1 MKASH
6 GNDPGGFFHGDHVL
20 LWMGGFFLA
29 VIWIF
34 TVFFISVSYD
44 NEIKTSRKHLIHLS
58 GVVTTS
64 LDSSFMNCAE
74 ILHRIS
80 KDFSRNWNRYL
91 FERYQAV
98 NRLAAA
104 TGALP
109 QLETIVVLDSIG
121 TVMFTNLTSRPLSE
135 ESDRFHFL
143 ASSSP
148 SGSPGFLHF
157 EFLSRGGEGDGEPQG
172 WITWPIF
179 LPGERLVGSVA
190 ALVSAKYYNKI
201 LARSVDDDPGI
212 EMLLHTAS
220 GHVFAGVEPETSFPV
235 SVDMAALPSPPL
247 DTPGS
252 FFSIFKKDGDQEKIL
267 IRTEIFTT
275 GLQLT
280 VSQPVFSALKR
291 WKADLLRH
299 GTVFV
304 VLNLLVFVAFV
315 RLWTSMK
322 RQRLDRQRL
331 MISERRFRGLF
342 HNSLDG
348 IAIYNAVD
356 DGNDFE
362 FIDLNSTAEEILSV
376 SALELVGQRVTTVF
390 PGVWNMGLMDALQRV
405 YRTGKHELLPAM
417 HYEDGTRSQWIKNAV
432 YSLSD
437 TEVVAIFNDETEMHH
452 VEAQKQ
458 VLESQLRQSQR
469 MEAVGTLAGGIA
481 HDFNN
486 ILSSVM
492 GYTEL
497 ALYEV
502 PQAEGPM
509 ETYLKAIQTAGN
521 RARDLVRQILTFAR
535 QVDEEVKP
543 LRVALVVKEVLKLLR
558 SSIPTTIDIRHTIDD
573 SAMILGDSTQIYQVI
588 MNLCTNA
595 THAMDARGG
604 ILNVEVSRHGK
615 DEIAHLKGLPLDAQR
630 IVKIMVSDTGV
641 GMEQDVVSAIF
652 EPYFTTKKL
661 GEGTGLGLAVVH
673 GIVKKYGGYVHV
685 ESQMGVGSHFYLFF
699 PEAMV
704 DIPEEPLPIDTIPGG
719 TERILMVDDEPAILA
734 VSRELLEK
742 RGYKVNTCLSSNQAL
757 DCFKSDP
764 HAFDLVITDMTMPG
778 MTGDMLARKI
788 IEIRQDIS
796 IILCTGYSNKITR
809 QRARELGVKA
819 FLHKPVDVSQLAG
832 TIRSVLDGDD
842 FI

>member
-6 GNDPGGFFHGDHVL
+6 GNDPGGFFYGDHVL
-20 LWMGGFFLA
+20 LWTGGFFLA

-34 TVFFISVSYD
+34 TVFFISVSYE
-44 NEIKTSRKHLIHLS
+44 NEIKTGRKHLIHLS
-58 GVVTTS
+58 GVVTAS
-64 LDSSFMNCAE
+64 LDSSFTNCAE

-80 KDFSRNWNRYL
+80 NDFSRNWNRYL

-121 TVMFTNLTSRPLSE
+121 TVMFTNLTSRPLSA

-148 SGSPGFLHF
+148 SGSGSPGFLHF
-157 EFLSRGGEGDGEPQG
+157 DFLSRGGSDKESEG

-179 LPGERLVGSVA
+179 LPGEQLIGSVA
-190 ALVSAKYYNKI
+190 ALVSATYYNKI
-201 LARSVDDDPGI
+201 LARSVADDPGI
-212 EMLLHTAS
+212 EMLLHTSS
-220 GHVFAGVEPETSFPV
+220 GHVFAGVENETSV
-235 SVDMAALPSPPL
+235 SVDMSALPSPPL

-252 FFSIFKKDGDQEKIL
+252 FFSIFKKDGKQEKIS

-280 VSQPVFSALKR
+280 VSQPVSSALKR
-291 WKADLLRH
+291 WKADLLRY

-304 VLNLLVFVAFV
+304 VLNLLVFMAFGQ
-315 RLWTSMK
+315 LWISMK

-331 MISERRFRGLF
+331 MLSERRFRGLF
-342 HNSLDG
+342 HNSLEG
-348 IAIYNAVD
+348 IAIYNAFD

-362 FIDLNSTAEEILSV
+362 FIDLNSAAEEILSV
-376 SALELVGQRVTTVF
+376 SASDLVGQRLTTVF

-417 HYEDGTRSQWIKNAV
+417 HYEDGSRSQWIKNAV

-458 VLESQLRQSQR
+458 VLESHLRQSQR

-486 ILSSVM
+486 ILSSVL

-497 ALYEV
+497 ALYEG

-543 LRVALVVKEVLKLLR
+543 IRVALIVKEVLTLLR
-558 SSIPTTIDIRHTIDD
+558 SSTPTTIDIHHTIDD

-595 THAMDARGG
+595 THAMDAQGG
-604 ILNVEVSRHGK
+604 ILNVEVSRHEK
-615 DEIAHLKGLPLDAQR
+615 DDIALLKGLPLDAQR
-630 IVKIMVSDTGV
+630 IVKVMVSDTGV

-652 EPYFTTKKL
+652 EPYFTTKKF

-673 GIVKKYGGYVHV
+673 GIVKKYGGYIHV
-685 ESQMGVGSHFYLFF
+685 ESQMGVGSQFYLFF

-704 DIPEEPLPIDTIPGG
+704 VIPEEPLPIDTIPGG

-734 VSRELLEK
+734 VSQELLEK
-742 RGYKVNTCLSSNQAL
+742 RGYKVNTCLSSTQAL
-757 DCFKSDP
+757 DFFKSDP

-809 QRARELGVKA
+809 HRARELGIKA
-819 FLHKPVDVSQLAG
+819 FLHKPVEVSQLAG